1 MHKTSCSEELYS
13 SDIASAGIL
22 EDRKDESIVSGE
34 VGTKPD
40 YQEKD
45 FTGSNSRTGLLK
57 WYTISYWTAKPASGA
72 LHTHT
77 YLVILCLYICDKCLF
92 RNLFAVQLAI
102 EGEYIIPEGCM

>member
-13 SDIASAGIL
+13 SDIASVGIL

-45 FTGSNSRTGLLK
+45 LRAPTHGLIIAGLLK
-57 WYTISYWTAKPASGA
+57 WYTISYWTAKPASDA
-72 LHTHT
+72 LHTHVFSHS
-77 YLVILCLYICDKCLF
+77 LSMHL
-92 RNLFAVQLAI
+92 
-102 EGEYIIPEGCM
+102 